1 MNFLVC
7 PLTGKQFEKPVVAA
21 DGFTY
26 EKDAI
31 EEWFKNGHTNS
42 PLTGEPLSTTDLI
55 PNNAIKSI
63 IKNNEQFIKINNDYN
78 DALAEL
84 IFKKQNGKQTLDTV
98 KKNLKDSKQ
107 IFNNYRIGKI
117 TAEKCSNEF
126 EISKNNEILIDAE
139 TLLEQSII
147 CLWAKNYPKAQK
159 LLESPLLIE
168 EATSVAF
175 LNVYIKSQ
183 KNLKEANDDFD
194 KIMNSREL
202 NLFKVKELK
211 YKGIA
216 LIGLQKPSI
225 AKDTFDSYEQLITYD
240 PSFYVLFKTRA
251 LTMCN
256 LASEVQKFVAEWI
269 IKYGEF
275 AELRMIGNTATHN
288 TEKLS
293 NVKGNKKSGNK

>member
-7 PLTGKQFEKPVVAA
+7 PLTGKQFDKPVVAA

-31 EEWFKNGHTNS
+31 EQWIKDGHTNS

-84 IFKKQNGKQTLDTV
+84 IYKKQNVKQTLEFV

-117 TAEKCSNEF
+117 NAEKCSNEF
-126 EISKNNEILIDAE
+126 DISKINEILIDSE
-139 TLLEQSII
+139 TLLEQVII

-159 LLESPLLIE
+159 LLESPLLTE
-168 EATSVAF
+168 EATSVGF

-183 KNLKEANDDFD
+183 KNLKEASDDFE

-216 LIGLQKPSI
+216 LIGLQKASV
-225 AKDTFDSYEQLITYD
+225 AKDTFD
-240 PSFYVLFKTRA
+240 
-251 LTMCN
+251 
-256 LASEVQKFVAEWI
+256 
-269 IKYGEF
+269 
-275 AELRMIGNTATHN
+275 
-288 TEKLS
+288 
-293 NVKGNKKSGNK
+293 